1 MEKETRKL
9 LFLKT
14 TGVLIGEITP
24 DTDESALDLTQ
35 FNTKI
40 ISIDPANEF
49 WYGDYATGEIKSR
62 IDKPVIHESILKYNT
77 NLKILKEYPIHSQL
91 SIIIDLLESTSLPKT
106 QEFTTMHEF
115 ITAARAEHAEKVQVF
130 SSTPDAYIWRSVA
143 DDDIEYAKKIV

>member
-1 MEKETRKL
+1 MEKETRTL

-14 TGVLIGEITP
+14 TGVLIGEITQ
-24 DTDESALDLTQ
+24 DTDESVLDLTQ

-49 WYGDYATGEIKSR
+49 WYGDYATGGIKSR
-62 IDKPVIHESILKYNT
+62 VDKPVIHESILKYNT

-91 SIIIDLLESTSLPKT
+91 SIIIDLLEATSLPKT
-106 QEFTTMHEF
+106 QEFTEMHEF

-130 SSTPDAYIWRSVA
+130 SSTPDAYIWQSVA
-143 DDDIEYAKKIV
+143 DDELEYAKKIV